1 MIPFDDQEPLKTIK
15 SHKIIYLYWKDDF
28 KSKNLSAIY
37 LALQSYWIRTR
48 SSEIMKDEKIYRLAL
63 TIVITI
69 KAEELLFFDGGL
81 LSLSH

>member
-1 MIPFDDQEPLKTIK
+1 MISFDDQEPLKTIK
-15 SHKIIYLYWKDDF
+15 SFIYIEKMI
-28 KSKNLSAIY
+28 LSAIY